1 MHLHPNPYRRVFLA
15 ILCAV
20 VFLLLAELATQL
32 RSQWR
37 YGQSVFNAFAAQT
50 MYETDPATGLLL
62 LRPSTVFPGSEK
74 IIRSNS
80 LGLRSPEVHA
90 PREPG
95 SLRIAVIGAS
105 TVMGAY
111 AADNSKTFPAMMN
124 ARLSELF
131 PTRKVEVINAGIVG
145 YGLPEQRRMLTRR
158 VAPLHPDLV
167 IVYPGF
173 NDFAS
178 YCRKDKARAEF
189 VPQGLPM
196 LQMPSWLLS
205 SELLIKN
212 TGALRELAVPQR
224 GLVDAS
230 VLDIK
235 TYVANLH
242 RLIESGQRRGIQ
254 MVLATNARSY
264 RRDQPLEAQQQL
276 SETARFYNDC
286 FDLENLHVLYERHNA
301 AIQAAAAKAQVPVV
315 DLQNLIPGGTR
326 YFADSSHFTE
336 DGEHL
341 AANALVDFLLQADLL
356 KVKPAP

>member
-1 MHLHPNPYRRVFLA
+1 MHLLPNPYRRVFQA
-15 ILCAV
+15 VLCAV
-20 VFLLLAELATQL
+20 ILLLLAELAAQVRSQL
-32 RSQWR
+32 RF
-37 YGQSVFNAFAAQT
+37 GQSVFNALSAQT

-62 LRPSTVFPGSEK
+62 LRPNMVFPGSEK
-74 IIRSNS
+74 VIRSNS
-80 LGLRSPEVHA
+80 LGLRSPEIKE
-90 PREPG
+90 PRVPG

-111 AADNSKTFPAMMN
+111 AADNSKTFPAMMD
-124 ARLSELF
+124 ARLKTLF
-131 PTRKVEVINAGIVG
+131 PERKVEVINAGIVG

-173 NDFAS
+173 NDFAG
-178 YCRKDKARAEF
+178 YCRKDKTKAEF

-235 TYVANLH
+235 TYVENLN
-242 RLIESGQRRGIQ
+242 RLIASGQRRGIT

-264 RRDQPLEAQQQL
+264 RRDQPVEVQLQL

-301 AIQAAAAKAQVPVV
+301 AIQAAAAQARVPVV
-315 DLQNLIPGGTR
+315 DLQSLIPGGTR
-326 YFADSSHFTE
+326 YFVDSSHFSET
-336 DGEHL
+336 GENL
-341 AANALVDFLLQADLL
+341 AATALVDFLVQADLL
-356 KVKPAP
+356 KATSAP